1 MRGNFDRDERG
12 PEGWAERR
20 LPPEGSHASGRGYG
34 PAGPAGGLTP
44 RPRPNPGGPPEG
56 GWRDSDLDRLCG
68 PAAVTAAF
76 AVRPD
81 AVLRLFYTETRKRE
95 AGPVCAIMAK
105 NRRPYREVSPE
116 EMIRIAGTEHHG
128 GICAIAVPREVPE
141 LGAGPFPQALLGAP
155 VLPLLDGIGN
165 PHNLGAIARSAAFF
179 GCTGMLLSGDPRQA
193 GLSDAAFRTAEGG
206 LEHLQ
211 LMKLA
216 NPAIALRALAPKFT
230 TVAAVAAGGVAPSD
244 LPRNKPFVLVLGNEE
259 RGLPGLT
266 IAACAHRVTLPG
278 SGHVQSLNVSVAAAV
293 LIHAM
298 GMPGGMQGAKPA
310 EGGGSPAA

>member
-1 MRGNFDRDERG
+1 MRGDFERDERG

-34 PAGPAGGLTP
+34 PGGPAAGLTP

-81 AVLRLFYTETRKRE
+81 AVLRLFYTASRKRE
-95 AGPVCAIMAK
+95 AGPVCALMAK
-105 NRRPYREVSPE
+105 AHRPYREVTPE
-116 EMIRIAGTEHHG
+116 EIVRIAGTEHHG
-128 GICAIAVPREVPE
+128 GIVAIAVPREVPE
-141 LGAGPFPQALLGAP
+141 LGVGPFPQALLAAP

-179 GCTGMLLSGDPRQA
+179 GCTGLLLSGDPRQA
-193 GLSDAAFRTAEGG
+193 GLSDAAYRTAEGG
-206 LEHLQ
+206 LEHLT

-230 TVAAVAAGGVAPSD
+230 TVAAVAAGGVAPSE
-244 LPRNKPFVLVLGNEE
+244 LPRTKPFVLVLGNEE

-298 GMPGGMQGAKPA
+298 GMPGGKMGAKA
-310 EGGGSPAA
+310 EVPPPAAPG